1 MTYNEKRAQGGQ
13 NKYMNLIPLS
23 MTVSIIF
30 LITSG
35 CISEREEPETYDN
48 ETENLS
54 YEGKSLT
61 PIAQQRNN
69 AIKGTQYID
78 RESYRLQVNGL
89 VEKPLKTGVFLF
101 SS

>member
-1 MTYNEKRAQGGQ
+1 MK
-13 NKYMNLIPLS
+13 LISL
-23 MTVSIIF
+23 F
-30 LITSG
+30 LIVSVAFSITSD

-69 AIKGTQYID
+69 AIKGTQYVD

-89 VEKPLKTGVFLF
+89 TI
-101 SS
+101 